1 MGSFVELILN
11 SLREE
16 GRGGFDG
23 GGVGLGGEAL
33 ERLGF
38 GGEGEGFGGGK
49 LGGGW
54 LVGGNLGGGMLV
66 GGRFGGGML
75 VGGRFG
81 GGVTFLFKKS
91 SLLLMF
97 LFIVEGLG
105 SS

>member
-1 MGSFVELILN
+1 M
-11 SLREE
+11 
-16 GRGGFDG
+16 
-23 GGVGLGGEAL
+23 GLGGEAL

-54 LVGGNLGGGMLV
+54 LVGGNLGRGMLV
-66 GGRFGGGML
+66 GGML

-105 SS
+105 FFLV